1 VSRVRNVGRWLL
13 LALGCLAA
21 SVKAESVK
29 PVTLPADH
37 AAFVGRGTNRNRIT
51 EADRAWWAFKPLASV
66 TPPAVKN
73 EEWVRTPVDR
83 FILAR
88 WEAAGLK
95 PNPEADRRV
104 LGRRA
109 AMDLTG
115 LPPTESMLDAWL
127 EDREPGAWERW
138 VARLLASPAHGER
151 WARHWLDVARFA
163 ESSGFEHDYDRPGA
177 YHFRDFVVRALNA
190 DMPYDQ
196 FVRWQ
201 LAGDEYEPE
210 NPLALMATGFLGA
223 GVFPT
228 QITANEVERTRYDAM
243 DDMLSTTG
251 VAFLGLTVGCA
262 RCHDHKFD
270 PIPASDYY
278 RMLAT
283 FTTTVRS
290 ELELDLDPEGTRR
303 AQAVHAAA
311 EAPLKEA
318 LIEYER
324 DALPSRW
331 EAWLKG
337 DGPRKVKPG
346 WEVLSVTD
354 ARSAAGAGLRP
365 LGDGSFLAEGKNG
378 DTDVYTFEAT
388 SGLEGVRA
396 LRVEALAHP
405 TMNRGGP
412 GRADNANIGL
422 SRIRAWVSPVN
433 GGPSNEVRFATAR
446 ATFEQNPG
454 GLSVKSALDADR
466 GTGWAVDPKF
476 GMDHAAVFECAEPLG
491 YPDGTRWFVRLEFGL
506 NTRHNIGRPRLSV
519 ATDPGLELKGSGTPA
534 AVAAALEHV
543 RTGKELT
550 ETERDVLK
558 AWWKTSDPGWQ
569 AVHERLEAHRRAAP
583 TARRE
588 RVLVCAEGYPAVR
601 MHTQGAD
608 FFPETHFLQRG
619 STDQKRG
626 VVRPGFLEVLL
637 RGSEERWQKTPEA
650 GARFSNRRRALAE
663 WITDAERGAGHLA
676 ARVIVNRLWQHHFG
690 QGLVA
695 TSNDFGTQGSRPSH
709 PELLDWLAGELIR
722 GGWRLKPIHQLIV
735 SSAVYRQS
743 SAVDTVR
750 RDADPSNTWWS
761 RWTPRRLEGEALRDA
776 MLAVSGVLDPAM
788 YGPGTFDPGSRRRS
802 LYFTIK
808 RSRLVP
814 DMVAF
819 DAPEPLVSQGRR
831 PVTTVAPQALVLLNG
846 PHVRVWAEAL
856 AQRAGAGAAP
866 EATVV
871 GRMYRLLLQRDPT
884 PDERE
889 AALGFLK
896 TGRVPDLAQ
905 VLFSLDEFA
914 YLE

>member
-1 VSRVRNVGRWLL
+1 
-13 LALGCLAA
+13 
-21 SVKAESVK
+21 
-29 PVTLPADH
+29 
-37 AAFVGRGTNRNRIT
+37 
-51 EADRAWWAFKPLASV
+51 
-66 TPPAVKN
+66 
-73 EEWVRTPVDR
+73 
-83 FILAR
+83 
-88 WEAAGLK
+88 
-95 PNPEADRRV
+95 
-104 LGRRA
+104 
-109 AMDLTG
+109 
-115 LPPTESMLDAWL
+115 
-127 EDREPGAWERW
+127 
-138 VARLLASPAHGER
+138 
-151 WARHWLDVARFA
+151 
-163 ESSGFEHDYDRPGA
+163 
-177 YHFRDFVVRALNA
+177 
-190 DMPYDQ
+190 
-196 FVRWQ
+196 
-201 LAGDEYEPE
+201 
-210 NPLALMATGFLGA
+210 
-223 GVFPT
+223 
-228 QITANEVERTRYDAM
+228 
-243 DDMLSTTG
+243 
-251 VAFLGLTVGCA
+251 
-262 RCHDHKFD
+262 
-270 PIPASDYY
+270 
-278 RMLAT
+278 
-283 FTTTVRS
+283 
-290 ELELDLDPEGTRR
+290 
-303 AQAVHAAA
+303 
-311 EAPLKEA
+311 
-318 LIEYER
+318 
-324 DALPSRW
+324 
-331 EAWLKG
+331 
-337 DGPRKVKPG
+337 
-346 WEVLSVTD
+346 
-354 ARSAAGAGLRP
+354 
-365 LGDGSFLAEGKNG
+365 LAEGKNG

-446 ATFEQNPG
+446 ATFEQNPA

-750 RDADPSNTWWS
+750 RDADPSNTCGRGGHPAVSKAKRCGTRCSPCPVSLIRRCTDREPSIRGVVGAACTSRSSAADWCPTWWRSTPPS
-761 RWTPRRLEGEALRDA
+761 RWSVRVDVRSPRWL
-776 MLAVSGVLDPAM
+776 
-788 YGPGTFDPGSRRRS
+788 RRRWCCS
-802 LYFTIK
+802 TDRMCVCGRK
-808 RSRLVP
+808 RWRSV
-814 DMVAF
+814 
-819 DAPEPLVSQGRR
+819 QGRGPNRRRRWSDGCIDCCCSGIRLQTSGR
-831 PVTTVAPQALVLLNG
+831 PHWV
-846 PHVRVWAEAL
+846 
-856 AQRAGAGAAP
+856 
-866 EATVV
+866 
-871 GRMYRLLLQRDPT
+871 
-884 PDERE
+884 
-889 AALGFLK
+889 
-896 TGRVPDLAQ
+896 
-905 VLFSLDEFA
+905 S
-914 YLE
+914 